1 MASSRGTMARPVS
14 GWITFTAVLAII
26 IGTFNVLSGFG
37 AVFSDERVEELG
49 DVLYGINID
58 AWGWFWII
66 IGALQVLTGVLI
78 FQRSE
83 LGRWLGVLWATLAA
97 ALTVMVIFVA
107 PLWTAVVITFEVLII
122 YALVVRWDET
132 A

>member
-14 GWITFTAVLAII
+14 GWIMFTAVLAII
-26 IGTFNVLSGFG
+26 IGAFNVLSGFG
-37 AVFSDERVEELG
+37 AVFSDENVEELG
-49 DVLYGINID
+49 EVLYGINID

-97 ALTVMVIFVA
+97 ALTVMVVFVA